1 MSTSRL
7 SKKPSQ
13 QIHGNS
19 YRPPRRALRTSSR
32 DGQNSRHEPT
42 RPKGQ
47 RTWTASSTRWP
58 PPQEV
63 ECNEAYSM
71 VGRLRDF
78 LPKWKEITQEKRIL
92 SWILVLW
99 MPLLLKPNQSL
110 QHAEIHWS
118 DSKKIGLRDL
128 VQELSAM
135 AAIGKVPHCKGEF
148 ILRRTLE
155 DCKRNVTITVKFLQE
170 LGFVINY
177 EKSILTHSQTCR
189 YLGLIYNSNAMSI
202 SIPEDKIPHLLKCI
216 TFLLRK
222 SPVGFAF
229 LPK

>member
-1 MSTSRL
+1 METPTVLPVVHSGHPVGMDKTADTSL
-7 SKKPSQ
+7 PDPKDSGP
-13 QIHGNS
+13 G
-19 YRPPRRALRTSSR
+19 PP
-32 DGQNSRHEPT
+32 
-42 RPKGQ
+42 
-47 RTWTASSTRWP
+47 SSTRWP

-148 ILRRTLE
+148 ILSIFLYRSRMALGGRTLE